1 MLNEPEAAR
10 TAVKLHNEQ
19 FKSFKLSNVSTV
31 SNILSFNSIEDEWF
45 MAPDIYLESTE
56 SDQRLLENQRGSGS
70 ASSITLDVTY
80 DDHVPAEYDAHNT
93 IYFSNSVKE

>member
-1 MLNEPEAAR
+1 MIHVRACMMLNEPEAAR

-45 MAPDIYLESTE
+45 MAALAYAVYCHSFFVACGANLK
-56 SDQRLLENQRGSGS
+56 R
-70 ASSITLDVTY
+70 SIVRFFVVD
-80 DDHVPAEYDAHNT
+80 
-93 IYFSNSVKE
+93 YFSVFL